1 MPSGDIK
8 TSLKL
13 DGEQQYRSG
22 MTAAA
27 RAVKT
32 LDSELKL
39 AKAQFQQSGDAQQY
53 AADRAR
59 ILKEQIEQQKTAVA
73 TAEKALQQ
81 LTAQGFEK
89 NSREVQNWTRKLNEA
104 KTGLTRMETDLSKA
118 QSELGQQADAFEATA
133 DSVDDYNSAINS
145 VQTPDFAGALHA
157 LDNVQQRFDTIISTA
172 AKAARA
178 IWTMEVDASQW
189 ADELVTAANVARL
202 DPQVYQSWQYASRFI
217 DTSVDTIIKE
227 RDRIEK
233 ELGSSSKETAEAF
246 NALLVPTRNA
256 DGTVRDAT
264 AVFWDAIDALHG
276 IPDATERGIKAE
288 KLFGKTWTELNPLI
302 NAGSKAYLELAD
314 SAEEAGA
321 VVSADGVDALGA
333 FNDEWQKLDAQL
345 TATKYQLLSELA
357 PAFTEVA
364 GAMSTAVTALNDF
377 LETEEG
383 QATLQNVK
391 DAFAGIA
398 DQFKNA
404 DVAALIEKGAGTV
417 QSLSSALGWIGDHA
431 DAVAGAI
438 GVIGAAL
445 AGLKV
450 TTEVLTFMNLLQ
462 KVGTAGAVAG
472 AAKGVGV
479 AGAGAAGAG
488 AAGAAAGGGF
498 LAKAGA
504 FASGVVLPVAEVAA
518 IGYGFKLAADER
530 KFNENIRGGT
540 KAIETA
546 TEGNA
551 ELQKAFL
558 GYIDANQKWQRLAD
572 SGDLY
577 SPEAGAAAEAVDA
590 ANQEL
595 RAIEGWSEVMDKYSA
610 WRQEN
615 SMGSMDW
622 SLPSDVREL
631 FGGSAAGTGSAAQAM
646 GGIAAGIDAVAKAE
660 TERARGLQQAF
671 LEYVEAQRRLQ
682 EMNDSGD
689 IFGPEYGAQAEA
701 ADAAT
706 KQLQALEGYTELLG
720 AYSRWRQENSMGAM
734 DWGLPEDLSE
744 IFGAG
749 FDGSELEDAG
759 ANAEAGLARGFAESQ
774 EAVAAATD
782 KAAEVVNA
790 VMGAW
795 AENSPSKVFADIG
808 GNAVAGLAQGIYSR
822 GAEAI
827 AAATWLANAVASTM
841 RAALMIHSP
850 SRVFEELGGYVS
862 EGFAIGIQDG
872 IDAVTAAASDMAEAT
887 SRGISVPRRSRDAA
901 GGSAAGM
908 AQVTLVLDGEVLGA
922 VLTPL
927 VNDTLGAE
935 IEQAR

>member
-1 MPSGDIK
+1 MPTGEIK

-39 AKAQFQQSGDAQQY
+39 AKAQFHQSGDAQQY

-59 ILKEQIEQQKTAVA
+59 ILKEQIEQQKAAVA

-81 LTAQGFEK
+81 LSAQGFEK
-89 NSREVQNWTRKLNEA
+89 NSREVQNWTKKLNDA

-118 QSELGQQADAFEATA
+118 ESELGQQADAFEATA
-133 DSVDDYNSAINS
+133 DSVDDYNAAITS

-172 AKAARA
+172 AKAAKA

-189 ADELVTAANVARL
+189 ADDLVTAATVARL
-202 DPQVYQSWQYASRFI
+202 DPAVYQSWQYASRFI

-256 DGTVRDAT
+256 DGSVRDAT
-264 AVFWDAIDALHG
+264 AVFWDAIDALHN

-288 KLFGKTWTELNPLI
+288 KLFGKSWSELNPLI
-302 NAGSKAYLELAD
+302 NAGSKAYLELAA

-321 VVSADGVDALGA
+321 VVSSDGVDNLAT

-364 GAMSTAVTALNDF
+364 GAMSTAVSALNDF
-377 LETEEG
+377 LKTEEG

-398 DQFKNA
+398 DEFKNA
-404 DVAALIEKGAGTV
+404 DIAGLIENG
-417 QSLSSALGWIGDHA
+417 
-431 DAVAGAI
+431 AGAI
-438 GVIGAAL
+438 QKLSEGMGWIAEHRRPIITALVGIKAAL
-445 AGLKV
+445 AGIQV
-450 TTEVLTFMNLLQ
+450 ASEVLTFLNLL
-462 KVGTAGAVAG
+462 KGVGGIGAVAG
-472 AAKGVGV
+472 AAKGVAA

-498 LAKAGA
+498 LAKAAGI
-504 FASGVVLPVAEVAA
+504 ASSYVLPVAGAGA
-518 IGYGFKLAADER
+518 IGYGFKMAADER
-530 KFNENIRGGT
+530 KFNENIRGSAN
-540 KAIETA
+540 AIGKA
-546 TEGNA
+546 TEGRQ
-551 ELQKAFL
+551 ELQRAFL
-558 GYIDANQKWQRLAD
+558 EYIEANRRLQELNGT
-572 SGDLY
+572 GDIFNPDY
-577 SPEAGAAAEAVDA
+577 GPRAEAADA
-590 ANQEL
+590 ASQQL
-595 RAIEGWSEVMDKYSA
+595 QVIEGWREVLDAYSA

-615 SMGSMDW
+615 SLGSMDW
-622 SLPSDVREL
+622 SLP
-631 FGGSAAGTGSAAQAM
+631 
-646 GGIAAGIDAVAKAE
+646 
-660 TERARGLQQAF
+660 
-671 LEYVEAQRRLQ
+671 
-682 EMNDSGD
+682 
-689 IFGPEYGAQAEA
+689 
-701 ADAAT
+701 
-706 KQLQALEGYTELLG
+706 
-720 AYSRWRQENSMGAM
+720 
-734 DWGLPEDLSE
+734 EDLGE
-744 IFGAG
+744 IFDASS
-749 FDGSELEDAG
+749 FDGSDLEDAG
-759 ANAEAGLARGFAESQ
+759 ANAEAGLARGFAEAQ
-774 EAVAAATD
+774 DAVNAATE
-782 KAAEVVNA
+782 KATEIVNA
-790 VMGAW
+790 VMSAW
-795 AENSPSKVFADIG
+795 AEHSPSKVFADIG

-827 AAATWLANAVASTM
+827 AAATWLANAVAATM

-850 SRVFEELGGYVS
+850 SKVFEQLGGYVS

-872 IDAVTAAASDMAEAT
+872 IDAVTTAASDMAEAT
-887 SRGISVPRRSRDAA
+887 SRGVSVPRRSRDAV
-901 GGSAAGM
+901 GGSEAVL
-908 AQVTLVLDGEVLGA
+908 AQVTLVLDGEVLGT
-922 VLTPL
+922 VLTPI
-927 VNDTLGAE
+927 VNDTMGAE
-935 IEQAR
+935 IDKAR